1 MSQIEIDQELD
12 CRGLKCPLPILRT
25 KKVIDRMV
33 SGQVLKMVSTDP
45 GSISDMDAWT
55 SRTGN
60 DLVES
65 AQGDGEFV
73 YYVRKK

>member
-1 MSQIEIDQELD
+1 MSHIQIDQELD
-12 CRGLKCPLPILRT
+12 CRGLACPLPILRT
-25 KKVIDRMV
+25 KKVIDRMG
-33 SGQVLKMVSTDP
+33 SGQVLKMVATDP
-45 GSISDMDAWT
+45 GSIRDMDAWT

-65 AQGDGEFV
+65 SQGDGEFV